1 MTTAKT
7 IFDDI
12 ALFLTGLVRSHPE
25 VGSKLIACGIL
36 ASAEL
41 QKREDIN
48 FRENDQGVWVTNTGL
63 LNAAA
68 RRHGLNF
75 WTHYVE
81 EDGPTGGCKTDED
94 GHLIIHGFH
103 VVEDNGYP
111 AGRPRLPLSEQKEA
125 LRQQLLDLIR
135 IAMDITV
142 QIEMDQEVDVNQLK
156 ALKTSAEAIQ

>member
-48 FRENDQGVWVTNTGL
+48 FREDDQGAWITNTGL

-81 EDGPTGGCKTDED
+81 EDAPTGGYKTDKD
-94 GHLIIHGFH
+94 GNLIIHGFH
-103 VVEDNGYP
+103 IAEDNGYP
-111 AGRPRLPLSEQKEA
+111 AGRPYLSLSEQKEA
-125 LRQQLLDLIR
+125 LRKQLLELTR

-142 QIEMDQEVDVNQLK
+142 QIEMGQEVDTNQLK
-156 ALKTSAEAIQ
+156 QLKASAEVIA